1 MLIEILCLHLLNK
14 FINNYWENF
23 VQDVSKNKKYQ
34 TILRATSQKERT
46 LLGASIRMGLFPLVV

>member
-23 VQDVSKNKKYQ
+23 VQDVSKKYQ